1 MYRFCINV
9 FGCQMN
15 VYDAD
20 RIRTALTSRGWVE
33 APEDDA
39 EVVLFVT
46 CSIREKAEQKVWSD
60 IGRLVSPRGGPVI
73 AVVGCMAQRV
83 GPLLLKRFPSVR
95 LVCGPRSLGRLPAAL
110 GEVMATGKAAV
121 LLDEN
126 PTLLDDLPEA
136 PLARSNPW
144 KAFITIAH
152 GCDNFCTYCIVP
164 HVRGRFVSRN
174 PNDIF
179 GEVER
184 LVSDGVREITLVGQ
198 NVNTYGRDFHNGY
211 VFSSLLRDVAL
222 IKGVERLRYATS
234 HPRDL
239 TRDVVEVMA
248 GHENI
253 CPSINLPIQSGSDR
267 VLQVMNRGY
276 TVEGYAAIINMIRS
290 GLPDAAVTSDLIVG
304 FPGET
309 LSDFHGSVKAVE
321 RFRFDLIHTA
331 AFSPREGTPAA
342 RMGAQVEASE
352 KRRRLKEINTAQA
365 VIAREINQGQ
375 VGKTFTVLV
384 DGPAPKGEG
393 LLQGRTPSD
402 KVVLFPG
409 DPAMMGLFTKVKIT
423 GAGNWHLT
431 GEPEPDRKV
440 DLRR

>member
-1 MYRFCINV
+1 MYRFCVNV
-9 FGCQMN
+9 YGCQMN

-33 APEDDA
+33 TSEEAA

-46 CSIREKAEQKVWSD
+46 CSIRDKAEQKVWSD
-60 IGRLVSPRGGPVI
+60 IGRLTSPQGGPTI

-83 GPLLLKRFPSVR
+83 GPLLLKRFTSVK
-95 LVCGPRSLGRLPAAL
+95 LIGGPRSLGRLPAAL
-110 GEVMATGKAAV
+110 ERVMETGKAAV
-121 LLDEN
+121 LLDEDR
-126 PTLLDDLPEA
+126 TVLDDLPEA
-136 PLARSNPW
+136 PLVRSNRW

-164 HVRGRFVSRN
+164 YVRGRFVSRN
-174 PNDIF
+174 PDDIF
-179 GEVER
+179 REVER
-184 LVSDGVREITLVGQ
+184 LVADGVREITLIGQ
-198 NVNTYGRDFHNGY
+198 NVNTYGKDFRNGY
-211 VFSSLLRDVAL
+211 VFSNLLRDVAM

-248 GHENI
+248 EHENI
-253 CPSINLPIQSGSDR
+253 CTAINLPIQSGSDR
-267 VLQVMNRGY
+267 ILQAMNRGY
-276 TVEGYAAIINMIRS
+276 TVEGYAEIIEMIRS
-290 GLPDAAVTSDLIVG
+290 GLREAAVTSDLIVG

-309 LSDFHGSVKAVE
+309 LEDFHGSVKAVE
-321 RFRFDLIHTA
+321 RFRFDLVHTA

-342 RMGAQVEASE
+342 RMEHQVEASE
-352 KRRRLKEINTAQA
+352 KRRRLKEINAVQA
-365 VIAREINQGQ
+365 VIAREINQDQ

-409 DPAMMGLFTKVKIT
+409 DPAMMGLFAKVKVT
-423 GAGNWHLT
+423 GAGNWHLV
-431 GEPEPDRKV
+431 GEPVPDRQ
-440 DLRR
+440 DDPRR